1 MTTTYETVLVHREG
15 PVARL
20 TINRPDKLNAINGQV
35 VDDLSAALAALV
47 ADGGVRAVELTG
59 AGDKAFVAG
68 ADIAAMA
75 EMGPAEAEAFAR
87 KGHALGA
94 QMAAAPFPIVA
105 VVNGF
110 ALGGGTELALACDLI
125 VASDRA
131 KFGQPEVGLGVIPG
145 FGGTVRLGR
154 RVGLGKARE
163 LILTGQIIDAAEAHR
178 IGLADRVVPHA
189 ELAAQAAALSA
200 TLAAQAPR
208 AVALAKQVL
217 YAGEGVPEAVAAS
230 LEVQAFALCFS
241 TEDQKTGMRTFVA
254 SPRNPRVFQ
263 GR

>member
-1 MTTTYETVLVHREG
+1 MTTTYDTVLVTREG

-35 VDDLSAALAALV
+35 VDDLSAALTALV
-47 ADGGVRAVELTG
+47 ADGGVRVVEVTG
-59 AGDKAFVAG
+59 AGDRAFVAG

-75 EMGPAEAEAFAR
+75 EMGPAEAEHFAQ
-87 KGHALGA
+87 KGHALAA

-110 ALGGGTELALACDLI
+110 ALGGGAELALACDLI
-125 VASDRA
+125 IASDRA

-154 RVGLGKARE
+154 RVGVGKARE
-163 LILTGQIIDAAEAHR
+163 LIFTGAIVDATEALR
-178 IGLADRVVPHA
+178 IGLIDQVHPAA
-189 ELAAQAAALSA
+189 ELAAKAAALSA
-200 TLAAQAPR
+200 TIAAQAPR
-208 AVALAKQVL
+208 AVALAKRVL
-217 YAGEGVPEAVAAS
+217 YAGEGVPEGVASA
-230 LEVQAFALCFS
+230 LEVQAFALCFG
-241 TEDQKTGMRTFVA
+241 TDDQKTGMRTFVA
-254 SPRNPRVFQ
+254 SPKAPRVFT